1 MANDLYSAMSGDR
14 PSITAII
21 SYLGDLYTNRKVF
34 RRFHSN
40 KTKLPVF
47 RFTDNGHLLF
57 AKSWVDGSMPR
68 EDVLVRA
75 MRRVLQHP
83 HTHEHCYLL
92 GLTDSRQKNR
102 WRTMSVKREANP
114 DRVLT
119 MNRAQ
124 LQELKQAYNA
134 AGIALPEHRLKLA
147 VVTDPNYIEPG
158 IRRLLQRQLELSN
171 MNTTA
176 FKAHLPS
183 SEEEKK
189 IKCGFALL
197 AEDPEYY
204 YNAEFLARLGSSNA
218 DLRGNNLPSAIWHER
233 SSAIIAG
240 YQHQPDLSGKLK
252 LVKYLD
258 SDFDTAVVA
267 EHKDDHA
274 SPSEPSQAQPLD
286 FVKLGNAR
294 PFFSSANVPCVLGTE
309 GEDLRLASLLEES
322 RVSRLERQH
331 DRMVIPEDPYPGA
344 VDVFSTSAAASVAA
358 PDIVEE
364 GEMDLKHTDGEMGY
378 DVEMDCDVEMVLRQ
392 YDQPPSQ
399 QEQEQRQDEE
409 DLMAATST
417 YGMIQDSG
425 DFDDLARQLL

>member
-1 MANDLYSAMSGDR
+1 
-14 PSITAII
+14 
-21 SYLGDLYTNRKVF
+21 
-34 RRFHSN
+34 
-40 KTKLPVF
+40 
-47 RFTDNGHLLF
+47 
-57 AKSWVDGSMPR
+57 
-68 EDVLVRA
+68 
-75 MRRVLQHP
+75 
-83 HTHEHCYLL
+83 
-92 GLTDSRQKNR
+92 
-102 WRTMSVKREANP
+102 MSVKREANP

-204 YNAEFLARLGSSNA
+204 YNAEFLARLGSSNV
-218 DLRGNNLPSAIWHER
+218 DLRDNNLPSAIWHER
-233 SSAIIAG
+233 SSTIIAG
-240 YQHQPDLSGKLK
+240 YQNQSDLPGKLK

-258 SDFDTAVVA
+258 PDFDTAVVA
-267 EHKDDHA
+267 EHKDDHD
-274 SPSEPSQAQPLD
+274 SPSGPSQAQPLD

-309 GEDLRLASLLEES
+309 GEDLRRASVQEE
-322 RVSRLERQH
+322 RRILGLERQH

-344 VDVFSTSAAASVAA
+344 VDVVSTPAASSVA

-364 GEMDLKHTDGEMGY
+364 GEMDLKHTD
-378 DVEMDCDVEMVLRQ
+378 DVEMDCDVEMMLRQ
-392 YDQPPSQ
+392 YDQPLPQ
-399 QEQEQRQDEE
+399 QEQEQEQAQEEE
-409 DLMAATST
+409 DAMAVMST
-417 YGMIQDSG
+417 DGMIQDSG
-425 DFDDLARQLL
+425 EFDDLARQLL

>member
-1 MANDLYSAMSGDR
+1 
-14 PSITAII
+14 
-21 SYLGDLYTNRKVF
+21 
-34 RRFHSN
+34 
-40 KTKLPVF
+40 
-47 RFTDNGHLLF
+47 
-57 AKSWVDGSMPR
+57 
-68 EDVLVRA
+68 
-75 MRRVLQHP
+75 
-83 HTHEHCYLL
+83 
-92 GLTDSRQKNR
+92 
-102 WRTMSVKREANP
+102 
-114 DRVLT
+114 
-119 MNRAQ
+119 
-124 LQELKQAYNA
+124 
-134 AGIALPEHRLKLA
+134 
-147 VVTDPNYIEPG
+147 
-158 IRRLLQRQLELSN
+158 